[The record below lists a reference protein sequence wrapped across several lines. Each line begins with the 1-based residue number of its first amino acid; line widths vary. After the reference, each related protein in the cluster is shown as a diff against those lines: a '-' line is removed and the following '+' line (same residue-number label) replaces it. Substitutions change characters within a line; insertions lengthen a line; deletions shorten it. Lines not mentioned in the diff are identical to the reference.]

1 MSDTYDPDAE
11 STTVT
16 ARVNDEFLEEF
27 DRALKKAQIEGK
39 VPMDMTRAEAIRQ
52 LMASAIEDP
61 SLISEQSGNE

>member
-1 MSDTYDPDAE
+1 MSDTYDPDKE

-39 VPMDMTRAEAIRQ
+39 IPMDMTRAEAIRR
-52 LMASAIEDP
+52 LMDSAIEDP
-61 SLISEQSGNE
+61 SQFADEK

>member
-1 MSDTYDPDAE
+1 MTDTYDPNGD

-16 ARVNDEFLEEF
+16 ARVNDDFLEDF

-52 LMASAIEDP
+52 LMATAIDDP
-61 SLISEQSGNE
+61 SLFS